1 MASLRRSLVIAL
13 AATLVCT
20 LSGPFE
26 TARLPLATRSL
37 FWLVLIGFNV
47 LKWRAWGHFMPPLLP
62 AGRTGAL
69 VLVLGGGVLLNA
81 TLPFEINWL
90 LAAVGVPL
98 RLEWASTFLIATAL
112 SLVIGVVIATIH
124 ATGPA
129 RAEGG
134 PQPPLPDVVPAPLAA
149 PAATGLAARVNLGD
163 LCAIVAE
170 DHYLRLH
177 LADGGKPLVL
187 YRFGDALR
195 ELAGIDGL
203 QVHRGSWVAASAV
216 TGAVRDGRKWRLQ
229 IAGGIEVAVSE
240 SHLAA
245 VRARGW
251 LARGR

>member
-1 MASLRRSLVIAL
+1 MRSLRRSMVIAL
-13 AATLVCT
+13 AAALVCAV
-20 LSGPFE
+20 SGPFE

-47 LKWRAWGHFMPPLLP
+47 IKWRAWGHFMPPLLP
-62 AGRTGAL
+62 AGWIGTIGL
-69 VLVLGGGVLLNA
+69 VVGGGVLLNA

-90 LAAVGVPL
+90 LAAVGVSL
-98 RLEWASTFLIATAL
+98 RLEWAGTFLIATTL

-134 PQPPLPDVVPAPLAA
+134 PQSPMTDALPSA

-163 LCAIVAE
+163 LNAIVAE

-177 LADGGKPLVL
+177 LADGQAPLIL
-187 YRFGDALR
+187 YRFGDAVR

-203 QVHRGSWVAASAV
+203 QVHRGCWVAAAAV

-240 SHLAA
+240 THLAA